1 MSKIKICGIK
11 RMEDIDCVNQ
21 YLPDYIGFVFYK
33 KSSRYIT
40 SSTAAELKKNL
51 NPMIKAVG
59 VFVNEDIDFISNL
72 CRNKIIDM
80 IQLHG
85 NEDENYINNLKSIT
99 DKKIIKAIRVQ
110 NQSQI
115 LDAASLPA
123 DYVLLDTYIKEMY
136 GGSGKTFD
144 HSLIPSGYRDFFLA
158 GGLDCL
164 NIADIIKKC
173 NPYCVDLSSSVE
185 TGGYK
190 DPDKI
195 RQIINIV
202 RAI

>member
-115 LDAASLPA
+115 LDAESLPA

-158 GGLDCL
+158 GEIG
-164 NIADIIKKC
+164 
-173 NPYCVDLSSSVE
+173 
-185 TGGYK
+185 
-190 DPDKI
+190 
-195 RQIINIV
+195 
-202 RAI
+202 RAHV